1 MTMTVKIGTIEIGGG
16 APFVLIAGP
25 CVIETESMALSVAE
39 EIKRIADGLSI
50 PFIYKSSYDKANRT
64 SIDSPR
70 GPGIDKGLAVLE
82 KVKREVGV
90 PVLSDVHSEKEAV
103 RAAEVLD
110 VLQIPAFLCRQT
122 DLLVAAAGT
131 GRPVNVK
138 KGQFMAPDDV
148 SGIIDK
154 VRSAGNDSVTITERG
169 ASFGYHNLVVDFRS
183 LVIMRTELSI
193 VTDGRRVALA
203 PRQHPPV
210 VFDVTHSVQ
219 LPGAQGT
226 STGGDRR
233 FIPYLALGAA
243 AVGVDGIFMEVHPD
257 PPRALCDATNQFYLA
272 DLPALLERLR
282 AVDGLSKQWEREAA
296 DRAAGRG

>member
-1 MTMTVKIGTIEIGGG
+1 MTMTVKIGHIAMGGG
-16 APFVLIAGP
+16 RPFVLIAGP
-25 CVIETESMALSVAE
+25 CVIETESMALAVAE
-39 EIKRIADGLSI
+39 QIKRIADGLSV

-64 SIDSPR
+64 SIDAAR
-70 GPGIDKGLAVLE
+70 GPGIEKGLAILG
-82 KVKREVGV
+82 KVKREIGV
-90 PVLSDVHSEKEAV
+90 PVLSDVHTIDEAT

-110 VLQIPAFLCRQT
+110 VIQIPAFLCRQT
-122 DLLVAAAGT
+122 DLLVAAAET

-148 SGIIDK
+148 SGIVQKI
-154 VRSAGNDSVTITERG
+154 RSAGNDSVIITERG

-183 LVIMRTELSI
+183 LIIMRKELSI
-193 VTDGRRVALA
+193 VEDGARTALPA
-203 PRQHPPV
+203 ERHPAV
-210 VFDVTHSVQ
+210 VFDATHSVQ

-257 PPRALCDATNQFYLA
+257 PPRALCDATNQFYLR
-272 DLPALLERLR
+272 DLPALLGRLC
-282 AVDGLSKQWEREAA
+282 AVDALTKQWEREG
-296 DRAAGRG
+296 AG